1 MEEKSINPAESLD
14 IIQSMIS
21 KAQQNYSID
30 SFYYIMWG
38 WLTFTAAMLSYFLY
52 PVLRENTGLIW
63 LLMPLGGIVSFFYG
77 RNQSKKQKVKTYLE
91 NHVNQ
96 VWLTLGLAIISVC
109 ASIFM
114 GVNLEIMPTFI
125 LLYGIGIFCTGRI
138 IRFVPMMIGG
148 ALCFPLFLL
157 CGYFTFNHGEYQFL
171 VLALALLVSYII
183 PGHMLKAKFRS
194 NAA

>member
-1 MEEKSINPAESLD
+1 MEEKTIDVVESLD
-14 IIQSMIS
+14 IINSMIQRTQ
-21 KAQQNYSID
+21 KNYSID

-38 WLTFTAAMLSYFLY
+38 WLTFTAGMLSYFLL
-52 PVLRENTGLIW
+52 PVLRQNTGMVW
-63 LLMPLGGIVSFFYG
+63 LLMPLGGIISYFYG

-91 NHVNQ
+91 SHVNQ
-96 VWLTLGLAIISVC
+96 VWLTIGLAILSVI

-171 VLALALLVSYII
+171 VLALAILVSYII
-183 PGHMLKAKFRS
+183 PGHMLRAKYKH
-194 NAA
+194 

>member
-1 MEEKSINPAESLD
+1 MEEKAIDAAESLD
-14 IIQSMIS
+14 IINSMIQRTQ
-21 KAQQNYSID
+21 KNYSID

-38 WLTFTAAMLSYFLY
+38 WLTFVAGMLSYFLL
-52 PVLRENTGLIW
+52 PVLREHTGMVW
-63 LLMPLGGIVSFFYG
+63 LLMPLGGIISYIYG

-91 NHVNQ
+91 SHVNQ
-96 VWLTLGLAIISVC
+96 VWLTIGLAILSVI

-171 VLALALLVSYII
+171 VLALAILVSYII
-183 PGHMLKAKFRS
+183 PGHMLRAKYKH
-194 NAA
+194 

>member
-1 MEEKSINPAESLD
+1 MEEKTIDAAESLD
-14 IIQSMIS
+14 IINSMIQRTQ
-21 KAQQNYSID
+21 KNYSID

-38 WLTFTAAMLSYFLY
+38 WLTFAAGMLSYFLL
-52 PVLRENTGLIW
+52 PVLRENTGMVW
-63 LLMPLGGIVSFFYG
+63 LLMPLGGIISYFYG

-91 NHVNQ
+91 SHVNQ
-96 VWLTLGLAIISVC
+96 VWLTVGLAILSVI

-171 VLALALLVSYII
+171 VLALAILVSYII
-183 PGHMLKAKFRS
+183 PGHMLRAKYK
-194 NAA
+194 N

>member
-1 MEEKSINPAESLD
+1 MEEKTIDVVESLD
-14 IIQSMIS
+14 IINSMIQRTQ
-21 KAQQNYSID
+21 KNYSID

-38 WLTFTAAMLSYFLY
+38 WLTFAAGMLSYFLL
-52 PVLRENTGLIW
+52 PVLRENTGMVW
-63 LLMPLGGIVSFFYG
+63 LLMPLGGIISYFYG

-91 NHVNQ
+91 SHVNQ
-96 VWLTLGLAIISVC
+96 VWLTIGLAILSVI

-171 VLALALLVSYII
+171 VLALAILVSYII
-183 PGHMLKAKFRS
+183 PGHMLRAKYK
-194 NAA
+194 N